1 MSAVVESALERAQY
15 SSADCV
21 GSCFGRVQDSFVSG
35 VEPIFAG
42 LKTAV
47 SALVAAKRVLVGL
60 NTVKLVFAGTAVFVL
75 VALEPAVGLKTAV
88 AAAVVVAVAEEP
100 ALAGPTRVGLAAA
113 ESPRRLAMLKAA
125 AAHPPDFSAPPRID

>member
-47 SALVAAKRVLVGL
+47 SALVAAKRVLV
-60 NTVKLVFAGTAVFVL
+60 AQYS
-75 VALEPAVGLKTAV
+75 EVGVCGDSRVCVGGVGACGG
-88 AAAVVVAVAEEP
+88 AQDRCGSSGGGGGGGGA
-100 ALAGPTRVGLAAA
+100 RVGRSHEGGISGGGVPSALGDAKG
-113 ESPRRLAMLKAA
+113 SG
-125 AAHPPDFSAPPRID
+125 SAPSRF